1 LIENEHRSGNFAP
14 HLIFP
19 FISTAFYIRQALSTV
34 HPSRALS
41 RGPLFE
47 SSMMLRS
54 PLMNVMVAA
63 VLKAGKGLKRDF
75 GELENLQ
82 VSTKGPGD
90 FVSIADK
97 RAERTLHQ
105 ELEKARPGYGFL
117 MEESGSVEGADKT
130 HRWHIDPLDGTTNFL
145 HGMPFFAVSVALER
159 EGVLVAGVVY
169 NPATEDLFIAERGK
183 GAFHNDRR
191 MRVAGRRLLE
201 DSLIG
206 MGLMHLGH
214 GTHAANSAD
223 LTAVLGHIAGGR
235 NLGSIAME
243 LAYVASGRL
252 DGLASRWLKSWDL
265 AAGIV
270 LVREAGGFVT
280 DVRGGDAMLETGDIV
295 AGNEAIH
302 KALLTNLAKA

>member
-1 LIENEHRSGNFAP
+1 
-14 HLIFP
+14 
-19 FISTAFYIRQALSTV
+19 
-34 HPSRALS
+34 
-41 RGPLFE
+41 
-47 SSMMLRS
+47 MMLRS

-97 RAERTLHQ
+97 KAERTLHQ
-105 ELEKARPGYGFL
+105 ELEKARPGYGFV
-117 MEESGSVEGADKT
+117 MEESGVIEGADKT

-145 HGMPFFAVSVALER
+145 HGMPFFATSVALER
-159 EGVLVAGVVY
+159 EGTLVAGVVY
-169 NPATEDLFIAERGK
+169 NPATEDLFVAERGK
-183 GAFHNDRR
+183 GAFHNERR
-191 MRVAGRRLLE
+191 MRVSGRRLME
-201 DSLIG
+201 DSLVG
-206 MGLMHLGH
+206 LGLMHLGH
-214 GTHAANSAD
+214 GHQAANLAD
-223 LTAVLGHIAGGR
+223 LSAVMGQVAGVR

-252 DGLASRWLKSWDL
+252 DGVASRWLKSWDL

-280 DVRGGDAMLETGDIV
+280 DIRGGETMLDTGDIV

-302 KALLTNLAKA
+302 KSLLGALAKA

>member
-1 LIENEHRSGNFAP
+1 
-14 HLIFP
+14 
-19 FISTAFYIRQALSTV
+19 
-34 HPSRALS
+34 
-41 RGPLFE
+41 
-47 SSMMLRS
+47 MLRS

-82 VSTKGPGD
+82 VSSKGPGD

-97 RAERTLHQ
+97 KAEKVLQQ
-105 ELEKARPGYGFL
+105 ELERARPGYGFV
-117 MEESGSVEGADKT
+117 MEEAGVVEGADKT
-130 HRWHIDPLDGTTNFL
+130 HRWLIDPLDGTTNFL
-145 HGMPFFAVSVALER
+145 HGMPFFAISVALER

-191 MRVAGRRLLE
+191 MRVSGRRLME
-201 DSLIG
+201 DSLVG
-206 MGLMHLGH
+206 MGLMHLGR
-214 GTHAANSAD
+214 GQHAPNLAD
-223 LTAVLGHIAGGR
+223 LGAVMGHVAGVR
-235 NLGSIAME
+235 NIGSIAME

-252 DGLASRWLKSWDL
+252 DGLAARWLSSWDL

-270 LVREAGGFVT
+270 LVREAGGFIS
-280 DVRGGDAMLETGDIV
+280 DIRGGETMLETGDIV

-302 KALLTNLAKA
+302 KGLLGAIAKA

>member
-1 LIENEHRSGNFAP
+1 
-14 HLIFP
+14 
-19 FISTAFYIRQALSTV
+19 
-34 HPSRALS
+34 
-41 RGPLFE
+41 
-47 SSMMLRS
+47 MLRS

-97 RAERTLHQ
+97 KAERTLHQ
-105 ELEKARPGYGFL
+105 ELERARPGYGFV
-117 MEESGSVEGADKT
+117 MEEGGVIEGADKT

-145 HGMPFFAVSVALER
+145 HGVPFFAVSVALER
-159 EGVLVAGVVY
+159 EGMLVAGVIY
-169 NPATEDLFIAERGK
+169 NPATEDLFVAERGK
-183 GAFHNDRR
+183 GAFHNERR
-191 MRVAGRRLLE
+191 IRVSGRRLME

-206 MGLMHLGH
+206 MGVMRVGRGQHP
-214 GTHAANSAD
+214 ANLAD
-223 LTAVLGHIAGGR
+223 LGAVMGHVAGVR
-235 NLGSIAME
+235 NFGAVALE

-252 DGLASRWLKSWDL
+252 DGLANRWLSSWDL

-270 LVREAGGFVT
+270 LVREAGGFVS
-280 DVRGGDAMLETGDIV
+280 DIRGGDTMLDTGDIV

-302 KALLTNLAKA
+302 KGLLGLIAKA

>member
-1 LIENEHRSGNFAP
+1 VR
-14 HLIFP
+14 FP
-19 FISTAFYIRQALSTV
+19 
-34 HPSRALS
+34 RA
-41 RGPLFE
+41 PLFE
-47 SSMMLRS
+47 SFMMLRS

-97 RAERTLHQ
+97 KAERTLHQ
-105 ELEKARPGYGFL
+105 ELEKARPGYGFV
-117 MEESGSVEGADKT
+117 MEESGVIEGADKT

-145 HGMPFFAVSVALER
+145 HGLPFFGISVALER
-159 EGVLVAGVVY
+159 EGVLVAGIVY
-169 NPATEDLFIAERGK
+169 NPATEDLFVAERGK

-191 MRVAGRRLLE
+191 MRVSGRRLME
-201 DSLIG
+201 DSLVG
-206 MGLMHLGH
+206 MGIMHLGRGQH
-214 GTHAANSAD
+214 PGNLID
-223 LTAVLGHIAGGR
+223 LGAVMGKVAGVR
-235 NLGSIAME
+235 NIGSIALE

-252 DGLASRWLKSWDL
+252 DGLASRTLSSWDL

-280 DVRGGDAMLETGDIV
+280 DIRGGDTMLDTGDIV

-302 KALLTNLAKA
+302 KGLLDTLAKA

>member
-1 LIENEHRSGNFAP
+1 VPL
-14 HLIFP
+14 L
-19 FISTAFYIRQALSTV
+19 
-34 HPSRALS
+34 

-47 SSMMLRS
+47 SFQMLRS

-82 VSTKGPGD
+82 VSAKGPGD

-97 RAERTLHQ
+97 KSEKILHQ
-105 ELEKARPGYGFL
+105 ELEKARPGYGFV
-117 MEESGSVEGADKT
+117 MEESGVIEGADKT

-159 EGVLVAGVVY
+159 DGLLVAGVVY
-169 NPATEDLFIAERGK
+169 NPATEDLFVAERGK
-183 GAFHNDRR
+183 GAFHNERR
-191 MRVAGRRLLE
+191 MRVSGRRLME
-201 DSLIG
+201 DSLVG
-206 MGLMHLGH
+206 MGVMHLGRGH
-214 GTHAANSAD
+214 HAANLVD
-223 LTAVLGHIAGGR
+223 LGAVMGQVAGVR
-235 NLGSIAME
+235 NIGSIAME
-243 LAYVASGRL
+243 LAYVAAGRL
-252 DGLASRWLKSWDL
+252 DGLATRWLSSWDL

-280 DVRGGDAMLETGDIV
+280 DIRGGDTMLETGDIG

-302 KALLTNLAKA
+302 KSLLGALAKA

>member
-1 LIENEHRSGNFAP
+1 
-14 HLIFP
+14 
-19 FISTAFYIRQALSTV
+19 
-34 HPSRALS
+34 
-41 RGPLFE
+41 
-47 SSMMLRS
+47 MLRS

-90 FVSIADK
+90 FVSIADRK
-97 RAERTLHQ
+97 SEKVLQQ
-105 ELEKARPGYGFL
+105 ELERARPGYGFV
-117 MEESGSVEGADKT
+117 MEESGVIEGADRT

-169 NPATEDLFIAERGK
+169 NPATEDLFVAERGK

-191 MRVAGRRLLE
+191 MRVSGRRLME
-201 DSLIG
+201 DSLVG
-206 MGLMHLGH
+206 MGVMHLGR
-214 GTHAANSAD
+214 GQHAANLAD
-223 LTAVLGHIAGGR
+223 IGAVMGQVAGVR
-235 NLGSIAME
+235 NIGSIAME

-252 DGLASRWLKSWDL
+252 DGLASRWLSSWDL

-270 LVREAGGFVT
+270 LVREAGGFVS
-280 DVRGGDAMLETGDIV
+280 DIRGGETMLETGDIV

-302 KALLTNLAKA
+302 KSLLAAFAKA

>member
-1 LIENEHRSGNFAP
+1 
-14 HLIFP
+14 
-19 FISTAFYIRQALSTV
+19 
-34 HPSRALS
+34 
-41 RGPLFE
+41 
-47 SSMMLRS
+47 MLRS

-97 RAERTLHQ
+97 KAERTLHQ
-105 ELEKARPGYGFL
+105 ELEKARPGYGFV
-117 MEESGSVEGADKT
+117 MEESGVIEGADKT

-145 HGMPFFAVSVALER
+145 HGLPFFATSVALER

-169 NPATEDLFIAERGK
+169 NPATEDLFVAERGK

-191 MRVAGRRLLE
+191 MRVSGRRLME
-201 DSLIG
+201 DSLVG

-214 GTHAANSAD
+214 GHQGANIAD
-223 LTAVLGHIAGGR
+223 LGAVLGHVAGGR

-270 LVREAGGFVT
+270 LVREAGGFVS
-280 DVRGGDAMLETGDIV
+280 DFRGGDTMLETGDIV

-302 KALLTNLAKA
+302 KGLLGALAKA